1 MGNLNISDPVLKNK
15 ISEITTIG
23 KKYAL
28 NEGIPPQ
35 ELKIDWDFDKTQIF
49 FSKKI
54 FFAYR
59 KSPQKGTVTKESHET
74 FSVDFPAKAS

>member
-1 MGNLNISDPVLKNK
+1 MGNLNISDPVLINK

-35 ELKIDWDFDKTQIF
+35 ELKIDWDFTILEKIYLDLDAIKIIYDIFITQRDIF
-49 FSKKI
+49 L
-54 FFAYR
+54 
-59 KSPQKGTVTKESHET
+59 PC
-74 FSVDFPAKAS
+74 

>member
-35 ELKIDWDFDKTQIF
+35 ELKIDCDFTILEKISLDLDAIKIIYDIFITQRDIF
-49 FSKKI
+49 LPCKI
-54 FFAYR
+54 VQEA
-59 KSPQKGTVTKESHET
+59 
-74 FSVDFPAKAS
+74 

>member
-35 ELKIDWDFDKTQIF
+35 ELKIDWDFTILEKISLDLDAIKIIYDIFITQRDIF
-49 FSKKI
+49 LPCKI
-54 FFAYR
+54 VQEA
-59 KSPQKGTVTKESHET
+59 
-74 FSVDFPAKAS
+74 